1 METTFAALTPKI
13 VLVPA
18 GLGTLD
24 KSFQVKTIDWSK
36 SSEGYIKTSA
46 NGKELT
52 IPLSSILY
60 VESD

>member
-1 METTFAALTPKI
+1 MPKI

-24 KSFQVKTIDWSK
+24 KSFHVDSIDWSTA
-36 SSEGYIKTSA
+36 SDGHIKTHA
-46 NGKELT
+46 KGKDLA

>member
-1 METTFAALTPKI
+1 MPKI
-13 VLVPA
+13 VMVPA

-24 KSFQVKTIDWSK
+24 KTFHVDSIDWSTA
-36 SSEGYIKTSA
+36 SNGYVKTHV

>member
-1 METTFAALTPKI
+1 MQPMPKI

-24 KSFQVKTIDWSK
+24 KSFQVAEIDWSNA
-36 SSEGYIKTSA
+36 SEGFIKTTA
-46 NGKELT
+46 KGKKLI
-52 IPLSSILY
+52 IPLTSILY

>member
-1 METTFAALTPKI
+1 MPKI

-24 KSFQVKTIDWSK
+24 KSFQVAEIDWSTA
-36 SSEGYIKTSA
+36 SDGFIKTSA
-46 NGKELT
+46 RGKKLN
-52 IPLSSILY
+52 IPLTSILY

>member
-1 METTFAALTPKI
+1 MPKI

-24 KSFQVKTIDWSK
+24 KTFHVAEIDWSTAPN
-36 SSEGYIKTSA
+36 GYIKAEA

>member
-1 METTFAALTPKI
+1 MPKI
-13 VLVPA
+13 VMVPS

-24 KSFQVKTIDWSK
+24 KTFHATEIDWSTA
-36 SSEGYIKTSA
+36 SDGYVKARTTD
-46 NGKELT
+46 KELI

>member
-1 METTFAALTPKI
+1 MPKI

-24 KSFQVKTIDWSK
+24 KTFHVAEIDWSTA
-36 SSEGYIKTSA
+36 SDGYIKTKI

-52 IPLSSILY
+52 IPLTSILY

>member
-1 METTFAALTPKI
+1 MPKI
-13 VLVPA
+13 VMVPA

-24 KSFQVKTIDWSK
+24 KTFSAASIDWSTAA
-36 SSEGYIKTSA
+36 SGYIKTRA
-46 NGKELT
+46 NGKDLT

>member
-1 METTFAALTPKI
+1 MPKI

-24 KSFQVKTIDWSK
+24 KTFHVTEIDWSTA
-36 SSEGYIKTSA
+36 SDGYIKTRA
-46 NGKELT
+46 NGKALT

>member
-1 METTFAALTPKI
+1 MPKI
-13 VLVPA
+13 VLIPA

-24 KSFQVKTIDWSK
+24 KSFRVKEVDWSNAAD
-36 SSEGYIKTSA
+36 GYIKA
-46 NGKELT
+46 QKDGKELT

>member
-1 METTFAALTPKI
+1 MHSTDALPKV

-24 KSFQVKTIDWSK
+24 KSFHVKEIDWSRA
-36 SSEGYIKTSA
+36 SEGYIRTKA
-46 NGKELT
+46 GGKELT

>member
-1 METTFAALTPKI
+1 MPKI
-13 VLVPA
+13 HLVPA

-24 KSFQVKTIDWSK
+24 KTFQVEEIDWSTAPD
-36 SSEGYIKTSA
+36 GYIKA
-46 NGKELT
+46 KAIDKELT

>member
-1 METTFAALTPKI
+1 MIRPMPKI

-24 KSFQVKTIDWSK
+24 KSFQVDAIDWSTA
-36 SSEGYIKTSA
+36 SSGYIRTKA
-46 NGKELT
+46 KGKELT
-52 IPLSSILY
+52 IPLTSILY

>member
-1 METTFAALTPKI
+1 MQFVPKI
-13 VLVPA
+13 VLLPA

-24 KSFQVKTIDWSK
+24 KTFHVAAIDWST
-36 SSEGYIKTSA
+36 SSSGYIKVQA

>member
-1 METTFAALTPKI
+1 MPKI

-24 KSFQVKTIDWSK
+24 KSFQATEVDWSK
-36 SSEGYIKTSA
+36 ASEGYIRAKA
-46 NGKELT
+46 NGRELT